1 MNAVPIILPYIVRTL
16 VKKKR
21 QATHTR
27 DFFAY
32 GTATMAIGIGHYRH
46 NCIATASKNGSMN
59 SLDIMDERGTRFYGI
74 KSREYPKKTRQV
86 EN

>member
-16 VKKKR
+16 VKKNR

-32 GTATMAIGIGHYRH
+32 GTATITIGIGHYRH
-46 NCIATASKNGSMN
+46 NFTDTASKKGSMT
-59 SLDIMDERGTRFYGI
+59 SLDIIDERGTGFYGI
-74 KSREYPKKTRQV
+74 KSREYPKKKTAS
-86 EN
+86 